1 MSKKNKMRII
11 IQCVMIFLFFLSGVS
26 MGATGK
32 FTIVGMGT
40 TPDLMTIRAVE
51 CVKEAD
57 IVILAEAGDK
67 TAWKELIAR
76 KEVWFLG
83 HNTQV
88 FYGVDPETLKDQ
100 AAREKA
106 FRLDKQRREMIDRI
120 AAAVRKGKKIAFLQ
134 GGDPM
139 IYGITYPLEM
149 LPKSVPVEIVP
160 GVGAFQAAS
169 AAVKMSPPYGWDTSS
184 VILTMNDWTGRADTN
199 EKLMATQ
206 TSMVF
211 YTMHLNYPE
220 LFAQLNRH
228 YPDNT
233 PVAVVNHAGDRT
245 RQKVIMST
253 VGRFLD
259 EVNYRE
265 LPLEAHL
272 LMVGK
277 FLKTGQA
284 RKEGL
289 VGGKSYIEQRYGSG
303 GHE

>member
-57 IVILAEAGDK
+57 IVILTGAGDK

-120 AAAVRKGKKIAFLQ
+120 TGAAFWMRLITGNCPGKPICLWSVNSSRPVRPEKRDWWEGKTI
-134 GGDPM
+134 
-139 IYGITYPLEM
+139 
-149 LPKSVPVEIVP
+149 
-160 GVGAFQAAS
+160 
-169 AAVKMSPPYGWDTSS
+169 
-184 VILTMNDWTGRADTN
+184 
-199 EKLMATQ
+199 
-206 TSMVF
+206 
-211 YTMHLNYPE
+211 
-220 LFAQLNRH
+220 
-228 YPDNT
+228 
-233 PVAVVNHAGDRT
+233 
-245 RQKVIMST
+245 
-253 VGRFLD
+253 
-259 EVNYRE
+259 
-265 LPLEAHL
+265 
-272 LMVGK
+272 
-277 FLKTGQA
+277 
-284 RKEGL
+284 
-289 VGGKSYIEQRYGSG
+289 
-303 GHE
+303 